1 MSRFPANA
9 GIAIGPILFILA
21 LLGMIVSFMA
31 SSSSGFNVAGAAD
44 RVNADIVNQANL
56 IRTKISECYMQYI
69 INGVNAAAL
78 AAGTCSDYYP
88 CSDTTNGTLVSA
100 LTCPNDPLS
109 GGAQQSIWVG
119 LRPSMLP
126 QPSTGFTPWY

>member
-56 IRTKISECYMQYI
+56 IRTKGFMY
-69 INGVNAAAL
+69 
-78 AAGTCSDYYP
+78 
-88 CSDTTNGTLVSA
+88 TTRLVS
-100 LTCPNDPLS
+100 LTTQILYEEKKLKKERKKNKQEKKNNKPERKKKN
-109 GGAQQSIWVG
+109 
-119 LRPSMLP
+119 
-126 QPSTGFTPWY
+126 